1 VSKKYPKTIN
11 IAGRNRCVPLVIPML
26 MPQALSTMIMAQM
39 AFKYMNDL
47 ICISGGRGEELWEI
61 D

>member
-1 VSKKYPKTIN
+1 
-11 IAGRNRCVPLVIPML
+11 ML

-47 ICISGGRGEELWEI
+47 ICILGVGVKNYGK
-61 D
+61 